1 METVYSGA
9 SRLNRCSD
17 VMDDE
22 LLGAYI
28 FCHFNWDLPFLRPT
42 MKTICAEYRRA
53 HGQDMAHD
61 NQDAGEGSGEEESE
75 PEEEVV
81 DVSA

>member
-1 METVYSGA
+1 
-9 SRLNRCSD
+9 
-17 VMDDE
+17 MDDE

-53 HGQDMAHD
+53 HSQDLAHD
-61 NQDAGEGSGEEESE
+61 DAHDEGDREDSDEEESE
-75 PEEEVV
+75 SEEVPV
-81 DVSA
+81 AV